1 MATQPKVVKDYHQAM
16 DGSVPAQVESQP
28 VAQPVTETQPIYG
41 DASMKPKQGSPMF
54 IPVILIA
61 LVLGV
66 GTGYLL
72 FTKSGSLGMTKT
84 QPVAQQT
91 DGTTT
96 APKIE
101 VGKAYGSPDSS
112 TFKDSAEGVLLPGGV
127 NGEGSYHIVREGGE
141 SQNVYLTS
149 SALDLAPFV
158 DAKVIVK
165 GETFKAQR
173 AGWLM
178 DVGQVKVLELN
189 AQLPDWAQKAAEQAE
204 LKGSGNQ

>member
-1 MATQPKVVKDYHQAM
+1 MITQSKVVKDYHQAM
-16 DGSVPAQVESQP
+16 DGSVLPQGET
-28 VAQPVTETQPIYG
+28 QPVTDTQAMYG
-41 DASMKPKQGSPMF
+41 DASMPMTPKQSSPMM
-54 IPVILIA
+54 IPVVLIA
-61 LVLGV
+61 LVLGI

-72 FTKSGSLGMTKT
+72 FTNSESIGTRAK
-84 QPVAQQT
+84 PVVQQT
-91 DGTTT
+91 QDGTAV

-112 TFKDSAEGVLLPGGV
+112 TFKDSAEGVLLVGGV

-158 DAKVIVK
+158 DAHVIVK

-178 DVGQVKVLELN
+178 DVGQVKVVELN